1 MLSRR
6 RHGAAAHART
16 PHAAGHASP
25 HLFPHLA
32 AASRAGVLVQGA
44 AALVWIAQAALLA
57 LAIGRLAGGFGSG
70 SGAGFDA
77 VSAPAL
83 AYLALG
89 AVRASAEAWGARRV
103 FGAAREWLSTLRSDA
118 ARALARRSPLDR
130 ARPASGQAAS
140 ILAEQAEAVLPWLV
154 RYQSARWRVM
164 LVPPAIA
171 LAVAW
176 YSWAAALILVLAA
189 PLIPLFMAVIGWRA
203 KEASDRQLRL
213 AGGMNG
219 FLLDRLRGL
228 STLRALGAVDATAR
242 RLHDT
247 AQALRSGTMR
257 VLRIAFL
264 SSTALEL
271 FSALAVALVAVYVGF
286 HLLGQIDGGSWGARL
301 SLGEGMFIL
310 LLAPAFFEPLR
321 DLAAAWHDKAA
332 GEAALEALARLRD
345 EAPVLPGALDAPIPP
360 IGPTAPI
367 IAGAPGV
374 EIAGLRF
381 AHPGEAPL
389 FDGLDLQVAPGE
401 HLALVGASGSG
412 KTTLLSLIAG
422 LAEPAAGSIR
432 IGGATLDEAG
442 AAGLRT
448 RMAWVGQK
456 PHVFAGTVRRNVA
469 LERPG
474 VTALAVTAA
483 IRRAGL
489 GGVEHAAPGASLGE
503 GGTGL
508 SGGEQVRLALARAA
522 VAPQARL
529 LLADEPT
536 AHLDRDTAA
545 GVIDALLEL
554 ARGRTL
560 IVATH
565 DLALAARI
573 GRAVRIGGDDAERK
587 AA

>member
-1 MLSRR
+1 MLSSR
-6 RHGAAAHART
+6 RHGADAHVRT
-16 PHAAGHASP
+16 PQHAGTRIGTQSGA
-25 HLFPHLA
+25 
-32 AASRAGVLVQGA
+32 LVQSA
-44 AALVWIAQAALLA
+44 AALLWIGQAALLA
-57 LAIGRLAGGFGSG
+57 LAVQRLAD
-70 SGAGFDA
+70 GAGLDA
-77 VSAPAL
+77 VTVPAL
-83 AYLALG
+83 GFLLLG
-89 AVRASAEAWGARRV
+89 LVRAGAEAWGARRV
-103 FGAAREWLSTLRSDA
+103 FAAARAWLSGLRADA
-118 ARALARRSPLDR
+118 AQALARRSPLDR
-130 ARPASGQAAS
+130 TRPASGQAAS

-154 RYQSARWRVM
+154 RYQGARWRVM

-171 LAVAW
+171 LVVGTF
-176 YSWAAALILVLAA
+176 SWAAALILVLAA

-203 KEASDRQLRL
+203 KAASEAQLQL
-213 AGGMNG
+213 VGGMNG

-247 AQALRSGTMR
+247 AQALRAGTMR

-286 HLLGQIDGGSWGARL
+286 HLLGQIDGGSWGVRL

-332 GEAALEALARLRD
+332 GEAALEALERLQGA
-345 EAPVLPGALDAPIPP
+345 APALPGALDASV
-360 IGPTAPI
+360 APLD
-367 IAGAPGV
+367 AGTPGV
-374 EIAGLRF
+374 EIAGLSF
-381 AHPGEAPL
+381 AHPGAAPL
-389 FDGLDLQVAPGE
+389 FEDFALRVAPGE

-412 KTTLLSLIAG
+412 KTTLLALVAG
-422 LAEPAAGSIR
+422 LAQAQGGSIR
-432 IGGATLDEAG
+432 VGGIDLDDAG
-442 AAGLRT
+442 AAALRS
-448 RMAWVGQK
+448 RMAWIGQK
-456 PHVFAGTVRRNVA
+456 PHVFAGTVRHNVA
-469 LERPG
+469 LARPG
-474 VTALAVTAA
+474 VTPLAVTAA

-489 GGVEHAAPGASLGE
+489 AGVEHAAPGESLGE
-503 GGTGL
+503 GGLGL
-508 SGGEQVRLALARAA
+508 SGGELVRLALARAA
-522 VAPQARL
+522 VAPHANL

-536 AHLDRDTAA
+536 AHLDRETAA

-565 DLALAARI
+565 DPLLAARI
-573 GRAVRIGGDDAERK
+573 GRVVHVNQGALHKE

>member
-1 MLSRR
+1 MLSSR
-6 RHGAAAHART
+6 RHGADAHVRT
-16 PHAAGHASP
+16 PH
-25 HLFPHLA
+25 
-32 AASRAGVLVQGA
+32 RAGTGARIGALVQSA
-44 AALVWIAQAALLA
+44 AALLWIAQAALLA
-57 LAIGRLAGGFGSG
+57 LAVQRLAD
-70 SGAGFDA
+70 GAGLDA
-77 VSAPAL
+77 VTVPAL
-83 AYLALG
+83 GFLLLG
-89 AVRASAEAWGARRV
+89 LVRAGAEAWGARRV
-103 FGAAREWLSTLRSDA
+103 FAAARAWLSGLRADA
-118 ARALARRSPLDR
+118 AQALARRSPLDR
-130 ARPASGQAAS
+130 SRPASGQAAS

-171 LAVAW
+171 LVVGTF
-176 YSWAAALILVLAA
+176 SWAAALILVLAA

-203 KEASDRQLRL
+203 KAASEAQLQL
-213 AGGMNG
+213 VGGMNG

-247 AQALRSGTMR
+247 AQALRAGTMR

-301 SLGEGMFIL
+301 SLGEGMFDL

-321 DLAAAWHDKAA
+321 DLAAAWHDKAG
-332 GEAALEALARLRD
+332 GEAALEALERLQS
-345 EAPVLPGALDAPIPP
+345 EAPALPGALDASV
-360 IGPTAPI
+360 APLD
-367 IAGAPGV
+367 AGTPGV
-374 EIAGLRF
+374 EIDGLSF

-389 FDGLDLQVAPGE
+389 FEDFALRVAPGE

-412 KTTLLSLIAG
+412 KTTLLALVAG
-422 LAEPAAGSIR
+422 LAQAQGGSIR
-432 IGGATLDEAG
+432 IGGVALDEAG
-442 AAGLRT
+442 AAALRS
-448 RMAWVGQK
+448 RMAWIGQK

-469 LERPG
+469 LARPG
-474 VTALAVTAA
+474 VTPLAVTAA

-489 GGVEHAAPGASLGE
+489 ANVEHAAPGETLGE
-503 GGTGL
+503 GGLGL
-508 SGGEQVRLALARAA
+508 SGGELVRLALARAA
-522 VAPQARL
+522 VAPHARL

-536 AHLDRDTAA
+536 AHLDRETAA

-565 DLALAARI
+565 DPLLAARV
-573 GRAVRIGGDDAERK
+573 GRVVHVNQDALHKE